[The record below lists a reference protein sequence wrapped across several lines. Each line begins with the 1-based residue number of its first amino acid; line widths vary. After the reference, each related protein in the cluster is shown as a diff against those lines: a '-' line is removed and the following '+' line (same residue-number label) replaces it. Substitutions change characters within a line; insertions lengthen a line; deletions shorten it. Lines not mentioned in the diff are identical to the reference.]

1 MVVVIPCYDEGNL
14 LRTLASLEACTPT
27 ACAVE
32 VIVVLSSS
40 EADDAA
46 LKARNLATLAQAE
59 AWAQEHAREDLQFHF
74 LHFPELPRKHAGV
87 GLTRKIGMDEA
98 VHRFGLAD
106 SPRGI
111 IVSLDADTVCDSNY
125 LRALE
130 LYFDKHRK
138 VDSCSLTFA
147 FEVEADAESFQ
158 TDAIL
163 RIALAERILVAGLRA
178 CRHPYAFHTL
188 GAAMA
193 VRVGAYQT
201 QAGMNRRKTGEDF
214 DFLQKFIELG
224 VHGDCVDAQVFPSG
238 RSSQR
243 KPNGIGQRVAQY
255 CAAPDPDFPV
265 FAVESFQA
273 LEVGLKAV
281 PTWFGMDANALA
293 AELDQF
299 PAGFKEFMQL
309 SEFPK
314 VIAEI
319 QRYTSNAAA
328 FEKRFYRWFNSLRTF
343 QYFGFCRD
351 HHFPNRPILEVGN
364 AMLAWMGKKNSSTE
378 EVDLAKLL
386 ALFSGAE

>member
-1 MVVVIPCYDEGNL
+1 M
-14 LRTLASLEACTPT
+14 
-27 ACAVE
+27 
-32 VIVVLSSS
+32 IVVLSSR
-40 EADDAA
+40 ETDDEA
-46 LKARNLATLAQAE
+46 LKVRNLSTLAQAA
-59 AWAQEHAREDLQFHF
+59 AWAQVHAREDLQFHF
-74 LHFPELPRKHAGV
+74 LHFPDLPRKHAGV

-106 SPRGI
+106 NPRGI

-125 LRALE
+125 LRAIE

-138 VDSCSLTFA
+138 VDSCSLAFA
-147 FEVEADAESFQ
+147 FQVEADAESLQ
-158 TDAIL
+158 AEAIL
-163 RIALAERILVAGLRA
+163 RIELAERMLVVGLRA
-178 CRHPYAFHTL
+178 CGHPYAYHTL

-224 VHGDCVDAQVFPSG
+224 VHGDCVDARVFPSA

-265 FAVESFQA
+265 FALESFLA
-273 LEVGLKAV
+273 LATGLKAV
-281 PTWFGMDANALA
+281 PTWFEMDANALA

-299 PAGFKEFMQL
+299 PAGFMEFMQM
-309 SEFPK
+309 SAFPK

-351 HHFPNRPILEVGN
+351 HHFPNQPILQVGN
-364 AMLAWMGKKNSSTE
+364 ALLAWKDKQGSSSE
-378 EVDLAKLL
+378 QLDLAMLL
-386 ALFSGAE
+386 PVFGSAA